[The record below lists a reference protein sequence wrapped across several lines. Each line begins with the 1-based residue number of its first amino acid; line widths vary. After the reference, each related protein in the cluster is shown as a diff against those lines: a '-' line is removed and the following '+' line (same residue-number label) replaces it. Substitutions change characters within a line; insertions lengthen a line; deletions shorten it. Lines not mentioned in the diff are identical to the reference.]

1 MLENNEGRTGRFII
15 QELAQPYTGTPE
27 FQEIYRKFAKRILW
41 IDDDVCPGAFQMNTA
56 WYFAV
61 PERDPIFDEHVHEYD
76 ELIGFFGSDPT
87 DPYDLN
93 AELEVTLDGETHR
106 ITRSS
111 LIFCLICRCAF
122 SAWTSPSSTFPS
134 SWARSTTARPTNKKQ
149 EKRTRRLEGDGV
161 FCMLRGMGIRACD
174 PARGLSSAGRSA
186 APAGPRSG
194 RWACPPAPRDRDC
207 GADPWAGRS
216 ACSR

>member
-93 AELEVTLDGETHR
+93 AGAGGHAGRRDAQDHPLVADLLPQGDASYAAAHSPRGQAHLQLFHRHGPEVQR
-106 ITRSS
+106 
-111 LIFCLICRCAF
+111 
-122 SAWTSPSSTFPS
+122 
-134 SWARSTTARPTNKKQ
+134 
-149 EKRTRRLEGDGV
+149 
-161 FCMLRGMGIRACD
+161 
-174 PARGLSSAGRSA
+174 RGLQIRSRKSEHA
-186 APAGPRSG
+186 ASKET
-194 RWACPPAPRDRDC
+194 
-207 GADPWAGRS
+207 
-216 ACSR
+216 ACSVC

>member
-93 AELEVTLDGETHR
+93 VELEVTLDGETHR

-111 LIFCLICRCAF
+111 LIFCPKGMPHMPLRILRVDKPIFHF
-122 SAWTSPSSTFPS
+122 SI
-134 SWARSTTARPTNKKQ
+134 
-149 EKRTRRLEGDGV
+149 V
-161 FCMLRGMGIRACD
+161 MG
-174 PARGLSSAGRSA
+174 PKYNGA
-186 APAGPRSG
+186 AYK
-194 RWACPPAPRDRDC
+194 
-207 GADPWAGRS
+207 
-216 ACSR
+216 

>member
-76 ELIGFFGSDPT
+76 ELIGFFGSDPA
-87 DPYDLN
+87 DPYNLN
-93 AELEVTLDGETHR
+93 AELEVTLDGEAHR

-111 LIFCLICRCAF
+111 LIFCPKGMPHMPLRILRVDKPIFHF
-122 SAWTSPSSTFPS
+122 SI
-134 SWARSTTARPTNKKQ
+134 
-149 EKRTRRLEGDGV
+149 V
-161 FCMLRGMGIRACD
+161 MG
-174 PARGLSSAGRSA
+174 PKYNGA
-186 APAGPRSG
+186 AY
-194 RWACPPAPRDRDC
+194 
-207 GADPWAGRS
+207 
-216 ACSR
+216 

>member
-1 MLENNEGRTGRFII
+1 
-15 QELAQPYTGTPE
+15 
-27 FQEIYRKFAKRILW
+27 
-41 IDDDVCPGAFQMNTA
+41 MNTA

-111 LIFCLICRCAF
+111 LIFCPKGMPHMPLRILRVDKPIFHFAVLPERHF
-122 SAWTSPSSTFPS
+122 SQLMKVPEPDHK
-134 SWARSTTARPTNKKQ
+134 P
-149 EKRTRRLEGDGV
+149 
-161 FCMLRGMGIRACD
+161 
-174 PARGLSSAGRSA
+174 
-186 APAGPRSG
+186 
-194 RWACPPAPRDRDC
+194 
-207 GADPWAGRS
+207 
-216 ACSR
+216 